1 MLSVPTLGVLI
12 MSKANST
19 IAITHN
25 EDGGIVFTV
34 KDAGSFTFRPADAS
48 EAARTRAM
56 VHGFI
61 QRISDGAALSK
72 VNGMPAPAGDKLA
85 AMQAIADHYAS
96 GTDDWNMTRKA
107 GGGRTFN
114 VGAVVMGLIEA
125 GKATDVDAAN
135 SLVDRL
141 AAHKG
146 IERTA
151 AAKLWAA
158 TGEVAEAMARIAS
171 RNAPSGADDYLAEL
185 GVV

>member
-1 MLSVPTLGVLI
+1 
-12 MSKANST
+12 MSKANAT

-25 EDGGIVFTV
+25 ADGGIVFTV
-34 KDAGSFTFRPADAS
+34 KDAGSFTFRPGEAS
-48 EAARTRAM
+48 KACQRRAM

-72 VNGMPAPAGDKLA
+72 VDGVSAPAGDKLA
-85 AMQAIADHYAS
+85 AMQAIADHYAT
-96 GTDDWNMTRKA
+96 GTDDWNLARKA

-125 GKATDVDAAN
+125 GKANGVDAAN
-135 SLVDRL
+135 SLIERL

-146 IERTA
+146 VERVA

-185 GVV
+185 GGA